1 MIGPRLLIH
10 GGVSRLGEEA
20 WLFRDMD
27 YQAIINKYYPEDN
40 ELRHILLVHSRAVAD
55 KALAI
60 ADRHPELSLDRQ
72 FIEEAAML
80 HDIGIV
86 RCNAPGIQCF
96 GTEPYICHGRIG
108 AEMLRA
114 EGFPRHARVCERHTG
129 AGITRSQII
138 AQKLPLPQQDFL
150 PETMEEKVI
159 CYADKFFS
167 KSHLDEEK
175 TIEQAIASLSKF
187 GEEGVAR
194 FREWVKMF

>member
-1 MIGPRLLIH
+1 
-10 GGVSRLGEEA
+10 
-20 WLFRDMD
+20 MD
-27 YQAIINKYYPEDN
+27 YQVIINKYYPEDN

-129 AGITRSQII
+129 AGITRSQIF
-138 AQKLPLPQQDFL
+138 AQQLPLPQQDFL

>member
-1 MIGPRLLIH
+1 
-10 GGVSRLGEEA
+10 
-20 WLFRDMD
+20 MD
-27 YQAIINKYYPEDN
+27 YQVIINKYYPEDN

-60 ADRHPELSLDRQ
+60 ADRHPALSLDRQ

-175 TIEQAIASLSKF
+175 TVEQAIASLSKF

>member
-1 MIGPRLLIH
+1 
-10 GGVSRLGEEA
+10 
-20 WLFRDMD
+20 MD

-108 AEMLRA
+108 ADMLRA

-129 AGITRSQII
+129 AGITHSQII